1 MGILAAVFVLVGI
14 LVIVVLVM
22 AVGIYNALVALRN
35 QVDRA
40 WANIDVILKQR
51 YDEIPQLLEVVQQ
64 YAGYEKAA
72 IARVTEARQSY
83 GRAKTTGQ
91 KVAATQELTLA
102 LQGVIAI
109 GEAYPDLKA
118 NQSFIQLQGRVS
130 QLEGDI
136 ADRREVF
143 NESVTNL
150 NTRIDQFPDM
160 LFSSMLGYR
169 RMELLK
175 STDKERSRPSLQM
188 NLG

>member
-1 MGILAAVFVLVGI
+1 MGIFAAVFALVAL

-22 AVGIYNALVALRN
+22 AVGIYNSLVALRN

-51 YDEIPQLLEVVQQ
+51 FDEIPQLLEVIQQ

-72 IARVTEARQSY
+72 ITKVTEARQNY
-83 GRAKTTGQ
+83 GRAQTTGQ
-91 KVAATQELTLA
+91 KVAAAQDFSLA
-102 LQGVIAI
+102 LQGVISI

-118 NQSFIQLQGRVS
+118 NQNFIQLQGRVS
-130 QLEGDI
+130 QLESDI
-136 ADRREVF
+136 SDRREVF

-150 NTRIDQFPDM
+150 NTRIEQFPDAI
-160 LFSSMLGYR
+160 FAGMLGYR
-169 RMELLK
+169 RMELFQV
-175 STDKERSRPSLQM
+175 TEKERARPSLQM